1 MPAKTNEVTRLLT
14 VMLRCQYFLKK
25 LSECNNITVSS
36 NGFRQAFTLPA
47 LGRWLRAFG
56 IEPRITLNGLK
67 GLRRYRLDYYRLKE
81 QSRIA
86 STKCSIR
93 ASYPCLNDLAK
104 QPGNV
109 TGHYFHQ
116 DLFVAQRIF
125 SQNPEKHVDIG
136 SRIDGFVA
144 HIASFRKIEVF
155 DYRDLLTPIPN
166 VVFRQCDLLAPPP
179 NLNNY
184 CDSLSCLHVIEHVG
198 LGRYGDPID
207 LFGHLK
213 ALQSLATILKPNGLL
228 YLSAPFGEERIEF
241 NAHRVFSLA
250 TLVEMVR
257 SKFRLLGFSYVDDA
271 GNFEPNAN
279 LDNLLAR
286 NPPANFSLAIF
297 ELQKT

>member
-1 MPAKTNEVTRLLT
+1 MSP
-14 VMLRCQYFLKK
+14 
-25 LSECNNITVSS
+25 
-36 NGFRQAFTLPA
+36 NGFQQAYSFRA

-56 IEPRITLNGLK
+56 IEPRITVNGLK
-67 GLRRYRLDYYRLKE
+67 SLRLYRSDYYRLKE
-81 QSRIA
+81 QSRTA
-86 STKCSIR
+86 PANWSIR
-93 ASYPCLNDLAK
+93 ASYPCLNDFSD
-104 QPGNV
+104 QPGSA

-125 SQNPEKHVDIG
+125 SRNPERHVDIG

-144 HIASFRKIEVF
+144 HVVSFRKIEVF
-155 DYRDLLTPIPN
+155 DYRQLLTPIPN
-166 VVFRQCDLLAPPP
+166 VIFRRFNLLALPPD
-179 NLNNY
+179 LNNY

-213 ALQSLATILKPNGLL
+213 ALDSLAAILKPDGLL

-257 SKFRLLGFSYVDDA
+257 TKFRLLGFSYVDDA
-271 GNFEPNAN
+271 GNLEPNAN
-279 LDNLLAR
+279 LDNLLAQR
-286 NPPANFSLAIF
+286 PPANFSLAIF
-297 ELQKT
+297 ELQKN

>member
-36 NGFRQAFTLPA
+36 NGFQQAYTLPA

-67 GLRRYRLDYYRLKE
+67 GLRRYRSDYYRLKE

-86 STKCSIR
+86 SAKCSIR
-93 ASYPCLNDLAK
+93 ASYPCLNDFSD
-104 QPGNV
+104 QPGSA

-125 SQNPEKHVDIG
+125 SQNPERHVDIG

-144 HIASFRKIEVF
+144 HVASFRKIEVF
-155 DYRDLLTPIPN
+155 DYRELLTPIPN

-213 ALQSLATILKPNGLL
+213 ALQSLAAILKPDGLL